1 MNVFM
6 GLWKIYGMS
15 YALKK
20 AFIVSLFTILLLV
33 SHPCTSEG
41 TLSDLP
47 VASSFNHTPELV
59 PHDRAVLPAP
69 QSIYTIKFVSPGL
82 MSTILKNHAP
92 TDVILKAGPGI
103 VLGVATP
110 GILYVRG
117 DLQSEEFLIR
127 NRQEADLKTRIGEH
141 LLDISY
147 GRDNDK
153 LLTLQKDREY
163 MIWFDAAYTADD
175 ISHALSF
182 ARMFNNL
189 SATTQFEDEW
199 VMKGVLKNNYETVP
213 YYYYNVRILPDEFLK
228 NYEEDSFQ
236 PDREEKLY
244 DDQGRL
250 IGFLSDGAV
259 LLWDGLPGEER
270 QYQIT
275 RALLWYIGLHGETDT
290 DPDSFFATGGSRQS
304 VLSELDQEAVRL
316 LYGGRLKMGMTAQE
330 VKDALALS

>member
-6 GLWKIYGMS
+6 GLWGIYGMS

-20 AFIVSLFTILLLV
+20 SLIVSLLIILLLM
-33 SHPCTSEG
+33 SHPSTSEG
-41 TLSDLP
+41 TPSDLREF
-47 VASSFNHTPELV
+47 SSLNHTPELGS
-59 PHDRAVLPAP
+59 HDRAVLSAP
-69 QSIYTIKFVSPGL
+69 PSIYTIKFVSPVL
-82 MSTILKNHAP
+82 MNTILKNHAP
-92 TDVILKAGPGI
+92 THVILKAAPGI

-110 GILYVRG
+110 DILYVRG

-127 NRQEADLKTRIGEH
+127 NRQEADMKTRIGMH

-153 LLTLQKDREY
+153 LLTLQKDKKY
-163 MIWFDAAYTADD
+163 MIWFDAGYTADD
-175 ISHALSF
+175 ISHVLSF

-228 NYEEDSFQ
+228 NYEKDTFQ
-236 PDREEKLY
+236 PAREEKLY

-259 LLWDGLPGEER
+259 LLWDGLSTEER

-275 RALLWYIGLHGETDT
+275 RALFWHLGLHGETDT
-290 DPDSFFATGGSRQS
+290 DPDSFFTAGGLRTSE
-304 VLSELDQEAVRL
+304 LSEMDREAIRL

-330 VKDALALS
+330 VKDTLSLP